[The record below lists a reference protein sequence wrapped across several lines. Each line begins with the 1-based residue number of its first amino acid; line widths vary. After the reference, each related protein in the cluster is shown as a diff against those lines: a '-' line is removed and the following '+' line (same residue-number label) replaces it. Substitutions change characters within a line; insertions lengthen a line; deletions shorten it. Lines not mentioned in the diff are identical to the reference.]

1 MLSHISLTSVFI
13 QNRELLTTNS
23 FVNKYVEYC
32 VYIWFNY
39 TLHSRL
45 LAHQLTSELPLHLKW
60 HNLDTATEIYVT

>member
-32 VYIWFNY
+32 VYI
-39 TLHSRL
+39 
-45 LAHQLTSELPLHLKW
+45 
-60 HNLDTATEIYVT
+60 